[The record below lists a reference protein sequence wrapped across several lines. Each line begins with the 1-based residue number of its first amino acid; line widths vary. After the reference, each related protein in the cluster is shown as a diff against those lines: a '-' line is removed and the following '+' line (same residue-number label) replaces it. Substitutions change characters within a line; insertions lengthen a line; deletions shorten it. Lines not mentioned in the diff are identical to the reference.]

1 MKRLSKNAKIMLVVA
16 AVFVVALIC
25 IYLFG
30 ARHFSTHF
38 FPGTTINGIDCGGMT
53 VSEVKSL
60 LQERIGEYRLELL
73 ERGGATEEITGEQLG
88 MEYVDDGG
96 VEALLEQQDGG
107 AWIFS
112 VGGSKTYETSANFSY
127 NQSVLEVVMDGLAC
141 FQEENITA
149 PADAYIKDNG
159 TAYEIVQEVQ

>member
-1 MKRLSKNAKIMLVVA
+1 
-16 AVFVVALIC
+16 
-25 IYLFG
+25 
-30 ARHFSTHF
+30 
-38 FPGTTINGIDCGGMT
+38 
-53 VSEVKSL
+53 
-60 LQERIGEYRLELL
+60 
-73 ERGGATEEITGEQLG
+73 

-149 PADAYIKDNG
+149 PADAYINDNG
-159 TAYEIVQEVQ
+159 TAYENCTGSTGKYTES